1 MAGAPSSLRRIFI
14 TGAEGFVG
22 RALATHWQSTA
33 PGLTLIGTARQAT
46 GDTACHE
53 RVVLDLVTGDIAA
66 ALRAARPDAV
76 IHLAARSS
84 VAQGL
89 ASGAET
95 FDDNVTGT
103 MRLARAVRQVMPGRP
118 FLFASSGEVYGQ
130 SFNRACPVAED
141 IAPAPQN
148 AYARSKLAGEFA
160 VADLLGTT
168 NPVAILRLFN
178 HFGPGQDERFVIPTF
193 AGQLRRIRDEGA
205 SPVIRVG
212 NLDAVRDFLPV
223 ADVLA
228 AYGAALVLAAARGP
242 SCETFNIA
250 SGTGR
255 SIRSVLDDMIART
268 AIPVTVEVDPAR
280 LRPSDIPR
288 AIGDTT
294 RFQTA
299 TGWRPDHLWSNAI
312 NGMLNG

>member
-1 MAGAPSSLRRIFI
+1 MAATPPSLRRIFI

-22 RALATHWQSTA
+22 RALASHLRLAW
-33 PGLTLIGTARQAT
+33 PGVTLIGTSRHAA

-53 RVVLDLVTGDIAA
+53 RAVLDLATGDIAG
-66 ALRAARPDAV
+66 ALRSARPDAV

-103 MRLARAVRQVMPGRP
+103 MRLARAVRQVLPGRP
-118 FLFASSGEVYGQ
+118 FLFASSGEVYGE
-130 SFNRACPVAED
+130 SFNLACPVTED

-160 VADLLGTT
+160 VADLLGAG
-168 NPVAILRLFN
+168 NPVVIFRLFN

-223 ADVLA
+223 GDVLA
-228 AYGAALVLAAARGP
+228 AYAAALALAAARGP

-255 SIRSVLDDMIART
+255 SIRSVLDALIDCAG
-268 AIPVTVEVDPAR
+268 IPAKVEADPTR

-288 AIGDTT
+288 AIGNST
-294 RFQTA
+294 RFRTA
-299 TGWRPDHLWSNAI
+299 TGWQPVQDWTTAI
-312 NGMLNG
+312 NGMLSR